1 MTRKI
6 AISIPDDVAERL
18 AAGDIENVSA
28 YVTEAVRRQIMVEQT
43 RTMLKDAGFR
53 ITDEGVDRWRR
64 VLAERD
70 ARVRPELWQRTRER
84 IGRITRG
91 EE

>member
-1 MTRKI
+1 MTKKI

-28 YVTEAVRRQIMVEQT
+28 YVTEAVRRQIVLEQT
-43 RTMLKDAGFR
+43 RKVMRDAGFR

-64 VLAERD
+64 LLAERD
-70 ARVRPELWQRTRER
+70 ARVRPELWQESRDR